1 MIIELFGPPGAGKT
15 VFAQTLADWL
25 RRQDYATK
33 VVFSQ
38 NSGRRSKS
46 VDLGIFMF
54 VYRVTFAIFT
64 TAKLFIYTADFIK
77 YLSISSSMLKAIQP
91 RRFIWRAR
99 IWQKIINL
107 SHRWDQ
113 ARQSGEITIF
123 DQGYVQTVA
132 SLAIFHGCVD
142 NIAIAR
148 ALKIAPSSD
157 FILRVVLPR
166 AAVETRLRERMTHA
180 APAER
185 ILEADFDASMRAFGV
200 FQNINDILVATDR
213 KTISV
218 DTLDAQSL
226 SRSVELVGRKIV
238 SKIAQDQVVPMYR
251 HQVAHA
257 PQPLLVD
264 TAYLDGGG
272 DTITI
277 QKTMKPSVET
287 DAVALGKE
295 EINRSLGYATVFAL
309 MIYVAGAGLTS
320 LAQLLIA
327 RIVGSTSYGIYSYV
341 LSTTSVL
348 AYLATL
354 GFNVSLL
361 RFVSAYRAQE
371 RLDLAHGVIRFAFQ
385 RSLAV
390 ATLFGLAGAAYI
402 FLSSS
407 SHNRELETSQLL
419 GMAAVPLVTTSA
431 LGAALIRAFG
441 GGASALL
448 PERIVR
454 DGLLLTLLGI
464 AALSGSWVLD
474 APLVMQAVL
483 TSSAVTV
490 GFVFVLLARF
500 KPQGLLQAEPAD
512 ASKDWWSAVPP
523 IMLMAG
529 LDVFINRAG
538 VMVLG
543 WTGHIRDAG
552 IFALGLNVAL
562 LVGLSLV
569 AVSTMFSPTA
579 ATLYARNDRRGLQ
592 ELFSRAALLS
602 SGAAI
607 AMAIPLLLI
616 VRPLLSWFGEDFGT
630 GAPIAR
636 VLMLGYV
643 FVALCGPQLNLLT
656 MTGNEWAA
664 AVTMILGAAFGVVGC
679 AIGVEIYGPLG
690 AAIGLALA
698 LVVWNVAMA
707 IYIRKRLKIT
717 PGLIYA
723 ITSFN
728 SHPVESTQ
736 RTWFLR

>member
-1 MIIELFGPPGAGKT
+1 MIIELFGPPGAGKA
-15 VFAQTLADWL
+15 VFAHALAHRL
-25 RRQDYATK
+25 RGQGYATE
-33 VVFSQ
+33 VVLSHKP
-38 NSGRRSKS
+38 SRRARS

-54 VYRVTFAIFT
+54 VFRVFAAIFA
-64 TAKLFIYTADFIK
+64 TAKLFIYTPDLIK
-77 YLSISSSMLKAIQP
+77 YISMASSMIKQIQP
-91 RRFIWRAR
+91 RKLIWKAR
-99 IWQKIINL
+99 IWQNIVNL
-107 SHRWDQ
+107 SYRWDQ
-113 ARQSGEITIF
+113 ARQSKEITIF
-123 DQGYVQTVA
+123 DQGYVQAVA
-132 SLAIFHGCVD
+132 SLAIFRGCAD
-142 NIAIAR
+142 SISIAR
-148 ALKIAPSSD
+148 ALKVTPAAD
-157 FILRVVLPR
+157 FTFRVVLPR
-166 AAVETRLRERMTHA
+166 SAVEARLLERIRHE

-185 ILEADFDASMRAFGV
+185 ILEADFDANMRSFGV
-200 FQNINDILVATDR
+200 FQNIDDILVASGR
-213 KTISV
+213 KTVSV
-218 DTLDAQSL
+218 ETLDDRSL
-226 SRSVELVGRKIV
+226 SESVQRVSRKIISEIV
-238 SKIAQDQVVPMYR
+238 HDRVIPMR
-251 HQVAHA
+251 PNKADH
-257 PQPLLVD
+257 QPLTAD
-264 TAYLDGGG
+264 TAYLDDGG

-277 QKTMKPSVET
+277 PKAIASAIEVDP
-287 DAVALGKE
+287 AALGKE
-295 EINRSLGYATVFAL
+295 EIKRSLGYATVFAL
-309 MIYVAGAGLTS
+309 MIYVTGAGLTS

-361 RFVSAYRAQE
+361 RFVSAYRAQG

-385 RSLAV
+385 RSVAV
-390 ATLFGLAGAAYI
+390 ATLFGAAGATYI
-402 FLSSS
+402 CLSSS
-407 SHNRELETSQLL
+407 SGNRELAISQLL

-441 GGASALL
+441 GGVSALL

-454 DGLLLTLLGI
+454 DGLLLTLLAI
-464 AALSGSWVLD
+464 AALSGSWTLN

-490 GFVFVLLARF
+490 GLVFILAMRF
-500 KPQGLLQAEPAD
+500 QPPGLRQAEPAD

-569 AVSTMFSPTA
+569 AVSTMFSPAA
-579 ATLYARNDRRGLQ
+579 ATLYARNDRKGLQ
-592 ELFSRAALLS
+592 DLFSRAALLS

-607 AMAIPLLLI
+607 AMAIPLLVI
-616 VRPLLSWFGEDFGT
+616 VRPLLSWFGEDFGS

-664 AVTMILGAAFGVVGC
+664 AVTMIMGA
-679 AIGVEIYGPLG
+679 AIGVIGCVIGIEIYGPLG

-698 LVVWNVAMA
+698 LLVWNVAMA
-707 IYIRKRLKIT
+707 VYIRKRLKIT
-717 PGLIYA
+717 PGLIHA
-723 ITSFN
+723 LMSLKART
-728 SHPVESTQ
+728 VETHQ
-736 RTWFLR
+736 RYWFLP

>member
-15 VFAQTLADWL
+15 VFAHALARRL
-25 RRQDYATK
+25 RGQGYATE
-33 VVFSQ
+33 VVLSHKP
-38 NSGRRSKS
+38 SRRTRS

-54 VYRVTFAIFT
+54 VFRVFAAIFS
-64 TAKLFIYTADFIK
+64 TAKLFVYTPDLIK
-77 YLSISSSMLKAIQP
+77 YISTASSMIKQIQP
-91 RRFIWRAR
+91 RKLIWKAR
-99 IWQKIINL
+99 IWQKIVNL
-107 SHRWDQ
+107 SYRWDQ
-113 ARQSGEITIF
+113 ARQSKEITIF
-123 DQGYVQTVA
+123 DQGYVQAVA
-132 SLAIFHGCVD
+132 SLTIFRGCAD
-142 NIAIAR
+142 SISIAR
-148 ALKIAPSSD
+148 ALKVTPAAD
-157 FILRVVLPR
+157 FTFRVVLPR
-166 AAVETRLRERMTHA
+166 SAVEARLLERIRHE

-185 ILEADFDASMRAFGV
+185 ILEADFDANMRSFGV
-200 FQNINDILVATDR
+200 FQNIDDILVASGR
-213 KTISV
+213 KTVSV
-218 DTLDAQSL
+218 ETLDDRSL
-226 SRSVELVGRKIV
+226 SESVQRVSRKIISEIV
-238 SKIAQDQVVPMYR
+238 HDRVIPMR
-251 HQVAHA
+251 PNKADH
-257 PQPLLVD
+257 QPLTAD
-264 TAYLDGGG
+264 TAYLDDGG

-277 QKTMKPSVET
+277 PKAIASAIEVDP
-287 DAVALGKE
+287 AALGKE
-295 EINRSLGYATVFAL
+295 EIKRSLGYATVFAL
-309 MIYVAGAGLTS
+309 MIYVTGAGLTS

-361 RFVSAYRAQE
+361 RFVSAYRAQG

-385 RSLAV
+385 RAVAV
-390 ATLFGLAGAAYI
+390 ATLFGVAGAAYI
-402 FLSSS
+402 CVSSS
-407 SHNRELETSQLL
+407 SGNRELEISQLL

-441 GGASALL
+441 GGVSALL

-464 AALSGSWVLD
+464 AALSGSWTLN

-490 GFVFVLLARF
+490 GLVIILATRF
-500 KPQGLLQAEPAD
+500 QPPGLRQAEPAD

-543 WTGHIRDAG
+543 WTGQIRDAG

-569 AVSTMFSPTA
+569 AVSTMFSPAA
-579 ATLYARNDRRGLQ
+579 ATLYARNDRKGLQ
-592 ELFSRAALLS
+592 DLFSRAAILS

-607 AMAIPLLLI
+607 AMAIPLLVI
-616 VRPLLSWFGEDFGT
+616 VRPLLSWFGEDFGS

-664 AVTMILGAAFGVVGC
+664 AVTMIMGA
-679 AIGVEIYGPLG
+679 AIGVIGCVIGIEIYGPLG

-707 IYIRKRLKIT
+707 VYIRKRLKIT
-717 PGLIYA
+717 PGLIHA
-723 ITSFN
+723 LTSLKARTVQT
-728 SHPVESTQ
+728 HQ
-736 RTWFLR
+736 RYWFLP

>member
-1 MIIELFGPPGAGKT
+1 M
-15 VFAQTLADWL
+15 
-25 RRQDYATK
+25 RQ
-33 VVFSQ
+33 
-38 NSGRRSKS
+38 
-46 VDLGIFMF
+46 
-54 VYRVTFAIFT
+54 
-64 TAKLFIYTADFIK
+64 
-77 YLSISSSMLKAIQP
+77 
-91 RRFIWRAR
+91 
-99 IWQKIINL
+99 
-107 SHRWDQ
+107 
-113 ARQSGEITIF
+113 E
-123 DQGYVQTVA
+123 
-132 SLAIFHGCVD
+132 
-142 NIAIAR
+142 
-148 ALKIAPSSD
+148 
-157 FILRVVLPR
+157 
-166 AAVETRLRERMTHA
+166 

-185 ILEADFDASMRAFGV
+185 ILEADFDASMRSFGV
-200 FQNINDILVATDR
+200 FQNIDDILVASGR
-213 KTISV
+213 KTVSV
-218 DTLDAQSL
+218 ETLDDRSL
-226 SRSVELVGRKIV
+226 LESVQRVSRKIISEIV
-238 SKIAQDQVVPMYR
+238 HDRVVPMYR
-251 HQVAHA
+251 NKTDHQLATA
-257 PQPLLVD
+257 EA
-264 TAYLDGGG
+264 AYLDDGG

-277 QKTMKPSVET
+277 QKEVASAIQVDPT
-287 DAVALGKE
+287 ALGKE
-295 EINRSLGYATVFAL
+295 EIKRSLGYATVFAL

-361 RFVSAYRAQE
+361 RFVSAYRAQG

-385 RSLAV
+385 RSVAV
-390 ATLFGLAGAAYI
+390 ATFFGVAGATYI
-402 FLSSS
+402 CLSSRS
-407 SHNRELETSQLL
+407 GNRELEISQLL

-441 GGASALL
+441 GGVSALL

-464 AALSGSWVLD
+464 AALSGSWTLN

-490 GFVFVLLARF
+490 GLVFILATRF
-500 KPQGLLQAEPAD
+500 QPPGLRQADPAD

-569 AVSTMFSPTA
+569 AVSTMFSPAA
-579 ATLYARNDRRGLQ
+579 ATLYARNDRKGLQ
-592 ELFSRAALLS
+592 DLFSRAALLS

-607 AMAIPLLLI
+607 AMAIPLLVI
-616 VRPLLSWFGEDFGT
+616 VRPLLSWFGEDFGS

-664 AVTMILGAAFGVVGC
+664 AVTMIVGA
-679 AIGVEIYGPLG
+679 AIGVIGCVIGIEAYGSLG

-707 IYIRKRLKIT
+707 VYIQKRLKIV
-717 PGLIYA
+717 PGLVHVL
-723 ITSFN
+723 TSLKARTG
-728 SHPVESTQ
+728 EGQQ
-736 RTWFLR
+736 RYRFLP

>member
-1 MIIELFGPPGAGKT
+1 M
-15 VFAQTLADWL
+15 
-25 RRQDYATK
+25 
-33 VVFSQ
+33 VVF
-38 NSGRRSKS
+38 
-46 VDLGIFMF
+46 
-54 VYRVTFAIFT
+54 RVLAAMVS
-64 TAKLFIYTADFIK
+64 TAKLFIYTPDLIR
-77 YLSISSSMLKAIQP
+77 YISTASSMMKSIQP
-91 RRFIWRAR
+91 RKFIWKAR
-99 IWQKIINL
+99 IWQKILNL
-107 SHRWDQ
+107 SYRWDQ
-113 ARQSGEITIF
+113 ARQSKEVTIF
-123 DQGYVQTVA
+123 DQGYVQAVA
-132 SLAIFHGCVD
+132 ALAISHGCTDSVS
-142 NIAIAR
+142 IAQ
-148 ALKIAPSSD
+148 ALKKTPDAD
-157 FILRVVLPR
+157 FTFRVVLPR
-166 AAVETRLRERMTHA
+166 SVVETRLLERMRQE
-180 APAER
+180 PLAER
-185 ILEADFDASMRAFGV
+185 ILEADFDASMRSFGV
-200 FQNINDILVATDR
+200 FQDIDDILVASGR
-213 KTISV
+213 KTVSV
-218 DTLDAQSL
+218 ETLDDQSL
-226 SRSVELVGRKIV
+226 SESVQRVSRKIISEIV
-238 SKIAQDQVVPMYR
+238 HDRDIPMCR
-251 HQVAHA
+251 NKTDHQSSTVA
-257 PQPLLVD
+257 
-264 TAYLDGGG
+264 TTYLDDGS

-277 QKTMKPSVET
+277 QKAVASAVEA
-287 DAVALGKE
+287 DPAALGKD
-295 EINRSLGYATVFAL
+295 EIKRSLGYATVFAL

-361 RFVSAYRAQE
+361 RFVSAYRAQG

-390 ATLFGLAGAAYI
+390 ATLFGAAGATYI
-402 FLSSS
+402 CASSGS
-407 SHNRELETSQLL
+407 GNRELEVSQLL

-441 GGASALL
+441 GGVSALL

-464 AALSGSWVLD
+464 AALSGSWTLN
-474 APLVMQAVL
+474 APLVMQAVV
-483 TSSAVTV
+483 TSSIVTV
-490 GFVFVLLARF
+490 GLVFVLATRF
-500 KPQGLLQAEPAD
+500 QPPGLRQAEPAD

-569 AVSTMFSPTA
+569 AVSTMFSPAA
-579 ATLYARNDRRGLQ
+579 ATLFARDDRKGLQ

-607 AMAIPLLLI
+607 AMAIPLLVI

-656 MTGNEWAA
+656 MTGNEWPA
-664 AVTMILGAAFGVVGC
+664 AVTMIVGA
-679 AIGVEIYGPLG
+679 AIGVIGCVIGIEIYGPLG

-707 IYIRKRLKIT
+707 IYIGKRLKIM

-723 ITSFN
+723 LTSLKGRTIE
-728 SHPVESTQ
+728 SHQ
-736 RTWFLR
+736 RYWFLP

>member
-1 MIIELFGPPGAGKT
+1 MIK
-15 VFAQTLADWL
+15 Q
-25 RRQDYATK
+25 
-33 VVFSQ
+33 
-38 NSGRRSKS
+38 
-46 VDLGIFMF
+46 
-54 VYRVTFAIFT
+54 
-64 TAKLFIYTADFIK
+64 
-77 YLSISSSMLKAIQP
+77 IQP
-91 RRFIWRAR
+91 RKLIWKAR
-99 IWQKIINL
+99 IWQKIVNL
-107 SHRWDQ
+107 SYRWDQ
-113 ARQSGEITIF
+113 ARQSKEITIF
-123 DQGYVQTVA
+123 DQGYVQAVA
-132 SLAIFHGCVD
+132 SLTIFRGCAD
-142 NIAIAR
+142 SISIAR
-148 ALKIAPSSD
+148 ALKVTPAAD
-157 FILRVVLPR
+157 FTFRVVLPR
-166 AAVETRLRERMTHA
+166 SAVEARLLERIRHE

-185 ILEADFDASMRAFGV
+185 ILEADFDANMRSFGV
-200 FQNINDILVATDR
+200 FQNIDDILVASGR
-213 KTISV
+213 KTVSV
-218 DTLDAQSL
+218 ETLDDRSL
-226 SRSVELVGRKIV
+226 SESVQRVSRKIISEIV
-238 SKIAQDQVVPMYR
+238 HDRVIPMR
-251 HQVAHA
+251 PNKADH
-257 PQPLLVD
+257 QPLTAD
-264 TAYLDGGG
+264 TAYLDDGG

-277 QKTMKPSVET
+277 PKAIASAIEVDP
-287 DAVALGKE
+287 AALGKE
-295 EINRSLGYATVFAL
+295 EIKRSLGYATVFAL
-309 MIYVAGAGLTS
+309 MIYVTGAGLTS

-361 RFVSAYRAQE
+361 RFVSAYRAQG

-385 RSLAV
+385 RAVAV
-390 ATLFGLAGAAYI
+390 ATLFGVAGAAYI
-402 FLSSS
+402 CVSSS
-407 SHNRELETSQLL
+407 SGNRELEISQLL

-441 GGASALL
+441 GGVSALL

-464 AALSGSWVLD
+464 AALSGSWTLN

-490 GFVFVLLARF
+490 GLVIILATRF
-500 KPQGLLQAEPAD
+500 QPPGLRQAEPAD

-543 WTGHIRDAG
+543 WTGQIRDAG

-569 AVSTMFSPTA
+569 AVSTMFSPAA
-579 ATLYARNDRRGLQ
+579 ATLYARNDRKGLQ
-592 ELFSRAALLS
+592 DLFSRAAILS

-607 AMAIPLLLI
+607 AMAIPLLVI
-616 VRPLLSWFGEDFGT
+616 VRPLLSWFGEDFGS

-664 AVTMILGAAFGVVGC
+664 AVTMIMGA
-679 AIGVEIYGPLG
+679 AIGVIGCVIGIEIYGPLG

-707 IYIRKRLKIT
+707 VYIRKRLKIT
-717 PGLIYA
+717 PGLIHA
-723 ITSFN
+723 LTSLKARTVQT
-728 SHPVESTQ
+728 HQ
-736 RTWFLR
+736 RYWFLP

>member
-1 MIIELFGPPGAGKT
+1 MIIELFGPPGAGKA
-15 VFAQTLADWL
+15 VFAHELAHRL
-25 RRQDYATK
+25 RGQGYPTK
-33 VVFSQ
+33 VVLSHKPM
-38 NSGRRSKS
+38 RRERS
-46 VDLGIFMF
+46 VDLGIFMVVF
-54 VYRVTFAIFT
+54 RVLAAMVS
-64 TAKLFIYTADFIK
+64 TAKLFIYTPDLIR
-77 YLSISSSMLKAIQP
+77 YISTASSMMKSIQP
-91 RRFIWRAR
+91 RKFIWKAR
-99 IWQKIINL
+99 IWQKILNL
-107 SHRWDQ
+107 SYRWDQ
-113 ARQSGEITIF
+113 ARQSKEVTIF
-123 DQGYVQTVA
+123 DQGYVQAVA
-132 SLAIFHGCVD
+132 ALAISHGCTDSVS
-142 NIAIAR
+142 IAQ
-148 ALKIAPSSD
+148 ALKKTPDAD
-157 FILRVVLPR
+157 FTFRVVLPR
-166 AAVETRLRERMTHA
+166 SVVETRLLERMRQE
-180 APAER
+180 PLAER
-185 ILEADFDASMRAFGV
+185 ILEADFDASMRSFGV
-200 FQNINDILVATDR
+200 FQDIDDILVASGR
-213 KTISV
+213 KTVSV
-218 DTLDAQSL
+218 ETLDDQSL
-226 SRSVELVGRKIV
+226 SESVQRVSRKIISEIV
-238 SKIAQDQVVPMYR
+238 HDRDIPMCR
-251 HQVAHA
+251 NKTDHQSSTVA
-257 PQPLLVD
+257 
-264 TAYLDGGG
+264 TTYLDDGS

-277 QKTMKPSVET
+277 QKAVASAVEA
-287 DAVALGKE
+287 DPAALGKD
-295 EINRSLGYATVFAL
+295 EIKRSLGYATVFAL

-361 RFVSAYRAQE
+361 RFVSAYRAQG

-390 ATLFGLAGAAYI
+390 ATLFGAAGATYI
-402 FLSSS
+402 CASSGS
-407 SHNRELETSQLL
+407 GNRELEVSQLL

-441 GGASALL
+441 GGVSALL

-464 AALSGSWVLD
+464 AALSGSWTLN
-474 APLVMQAVL
+474 APLVMQAVV
-483 TSSAVTV
+483 TSSIVTV
-490 GFVFVLLARF
+490 GLVFVLATRF
-500 KPQGLLQAEPAD
+500 QPPGLRQAEPAD

-569 AVSTMFSPTA
+569 AVSTMFSPAA
-579 ATLYARNDRRGLQ
+579 ATLFARDDRKGLQ

-607 AMAIPLLLI
+607 AMAIPLLVI

-656 MTGNEWAA
+656 MTGNEWPA
-664 AVTMILGAAFGVVGC
+664 AVTMIVGA
-679 AIGVEIYGPLG
+679 AIGVIGCVIGIEIYGPLG

-707 IYIRKRLKIT
+707 IYIGKRLKIM

-723 ITSFN
+723 LTSLKGRTIE
-728 SHPVESTQ
+728 SHQ
-736 RTWFLR
+736 RYWFLP